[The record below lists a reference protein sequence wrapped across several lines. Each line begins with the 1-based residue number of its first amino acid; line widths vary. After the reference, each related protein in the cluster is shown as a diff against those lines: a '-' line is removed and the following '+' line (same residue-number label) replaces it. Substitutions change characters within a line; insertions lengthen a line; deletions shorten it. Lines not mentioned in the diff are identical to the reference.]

1 MKIGKLIFSSL
12 LALTTISLSAC
23 NIGGGKTS
31 KSDAEQEKIDYVAQA
46 KLSDYFTGYDT
57 TNFLDNGVGQVTL
70 WNPVD
75 GDTAH
80 FYQVK
85 ETDPQ
90 TRLVK
95 VRFYGIDT
103 PESTGQ
109 IEPWGKKASKF
120 TTEKLNNAGTIILTK
135 GELTQTPA
143 DVDSTG
149 TRFKGLVWVAESE
162 NAPLDEFRCLNLWIV
177 QEGFSNGKGVA
188 ECPLADLFNKADLQA
203 QKLKINMWSGD
214 DPDFYKGSATVTSI
228 HEIMKE
234 FSTNNGSC
242 PTYEG
247 KKVSISGVVGKVVDT
262 DAYVIEDYENEETG
276 EIERYGLFIFAGYKY
291 YEPLTTVGNDLTI
304 TGTFTVRYGNPQI
317 TSVSYNKY
325 LPSDDDI
332 KINRTNVDVPFD
344 VKTFADVDS
353 KYQYVNMINQF
364 KHLHATGEGYDAI
377 DKTTKVK
384 SGAMNIELQDDAGNK
399 MYLRVPKNVKFRI
412 KGGGSLDYVET
423 YSYLSAN
430 NLYID
435 LTAAIAVYDPANGDD
450 DGVGTNK
457 YWQLTLCDGKDIV
470 YVDA

>member
-1 MKIGKLIFSSL
+1 MNFKKLILASL
-12 LALTTISLSAC
+12 LALGMVSVSAC
-23 NIGGGKTS
+23 GNKDNNSSS
-31 KSDAEQEKIDYVAQA
+31 KQEMIDYVAQA
-46 KLSDYFTGYDT
+46 KLSDYFQEYDK
-57 TNFLDNGVGQVTL
+57 TNFLDSGIGQVTL
-70 WNPVD
+70 WNAVD

-85 ETDPQ
+85 STDPQ
-90 TRLVK
+90 ERLVK

-120 TTEKLNNAGTIILTK
+120 TTEKLNSAKSIVLTK

-149 TRFKGLVWVAESE
+149 TRFKGLVWVAEQE
-162 NAPLDEFRCLNLWIV
+162 NATLDQFRCLNLWIV

-203 QKLKINMWSGD
+203 QQLKLHVWSGD
-214 DPDFYKGSATVTSI
+214 DPDFYRGSALVTSI
-228 HEIMKE
+228 HEIMSE
-234 FSTNNGSC
+234 FSANHGSC

-262 DAYVIEDYENEETG
+262 DAYVIEDYENEQTG

-332 KINRTNVDVPFD
+332 KINRTGVEVPFD
-344 VKTFADVDS
+344 VKTFAEVNNQF
-353 KYQYVNMINQF
+353 QYVNMINKF
-364 KHLHATGEGYDAI
+364 KHLHATGQGYDAI

-384 SGAMNIELQDDAGNK
+384 SGAMNIELIDDAGTK

-412 KGGGSLDYVET
+412 KGGSSLDYVET
-423 YSYLSAN
+423 YKYLSDN

-435 LTAAIAVYDPANGDD
+435 LTAAIAVYDPSNGDD
-450 DGVGTNK
+450 DGVGDK
-457 YWQLTLCDGKDIV
+457 IYWQLTLCDGKDIV